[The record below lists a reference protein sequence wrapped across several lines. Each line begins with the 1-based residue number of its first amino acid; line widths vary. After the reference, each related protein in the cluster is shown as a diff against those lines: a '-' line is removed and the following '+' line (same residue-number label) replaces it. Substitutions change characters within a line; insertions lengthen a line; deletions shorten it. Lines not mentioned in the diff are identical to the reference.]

1 MGLVQNLKKK
11 WNDWVDKTLAELSS
25 AYIKQLAKQ
34 TSRKQGNSLS
44 TECLQNNLT
53 TGHRSTTIVTSSQDT
68 SEKTTMEMTTDE
80 IAAYLREWA
89 IDKVEEVESIGAK
102 DAIYKEFEEW
112 IEIEDDDEDMEL
124 LVLEPLEDV
133 IKEIDED

>member
-1 MGLVQNLKKK
+1 MGLVQNLRKKF
-11 WNDWVDKTLAELSS
+11 NNWVDRTLAELSS

-53 TGHRSTTIVTSSQDT
+53 MGHRSTTIVTSSQDT

-80 IAAYLREWA
+80 MAAYLREWA
-89 IDKVEEVESIGAK
+89 IDKVEESESIGAK

-112 IEIEDDDEDMEL
+112 IEIDDNDEDMEL
-124 LVLEPLEDV
+124 LVLEPIDDI

>member
-1 MGLVQNLKKK
+1 
-11 WNDWVDKTLAELSS
+11 
-25 AYIKQLAKQ
+25 
-34 TSRKQGNSLS
+34 
-44 TECLQNNLT
+44 
-53 TGHRSTTIVTSSQDT
+53 
-68 SEKTTMEMTTDE
+68 MEMTTDE

-102 DAIYKEFEEW
+102 EAIYKEFEEW

>member
-11 WNDWVDKTLAELSS
+11 FNNWVDVTLAELCS

-34 TSRKQGNSLS
+34 TSKKRGNSLS

-53 TGHRSTTIVTSSQDT
+53 TGHRSTTIVTSSQGT

-112 IEIEDDDEDMEL
+112 IEIEDDGPDMEL
-124 LVLEPLEDV
+124 LVLEPITEVLDEL
-133 IKEIDED
+133 DED

>member
-11 WNDWVDKTLAELSS
+11 FNNWVDRTLAELSS

-34 TSRKQGNSLS
+34 TSRKQDNCSS
-44 TECLQNNLT
+44 MESSPNNLT
-53 TGHRSTTIVTSSQDT
+53 MEHRSTTIVTSSQDT

-80 IAAYLREWA
+80 MCSYLREWA
-89 IDKVEEVESIGAK
+89 IDKVEESESIGAK

-112 IEIEDDDEDMEL
+112 IEIDENDDDIDL
-124 LVLEPLEDV
+124 LVLEPLDDV

>member
-11 WNDWVDKTLAELSS
+11 FNNWVDRTLAELCS

-34 TSRKQGNSLS
+34 TSRRQGNSLS

-53 TGHRSTTIVTSSQDT
+53 MGHQSTTIATSSQDI
-68 SEKTTMEMTTDE
+68 SEKTTMELNTTED
-80 IAAYLREWA
+80 IVAYLREWSM
-89 IDKVEEVESIGAK
+89 DKLEEVESIGAK

-112 IEIEDDDEDMEL
+112 IEVEDKDDIEIMA
-124 LVLEPLEDV
+124 LEPLE
-133 IKEIDED
+133 EYYDEKGG

>member
-11 WNDWVDKTLAELSS
+11 FNRWVDRTLAELSS

-34 TSRKQGNSLS
+34 TSRRQGNSLS

-53 TGHRSTTIVTSSQDT
+53 MAHQSTTIATSSQDI
-68 SEKTTMEMTTDE
+68 SEKTTMELNTTED
-80 IAAYLREWA
+80 IVAYLREWSM
-89 IDKVEEVESIGAK
+89 DKLEEADSIGAK

-112 IEIEDDDEDMEL
+112 IEVEDKDDIEIMA
-124 LVLEPLEDV
+124 LEPLE
-133 IKEIDED
+133 EYYDEKGG